1 MFTLL
6 NYILAPAAAVERSLA
21 VKTPTLEIGAEYSV
35 YSISGTVFECCIM
48 VPIKDGRGI
57 DSSKLIMCRYLL
69 AVTDTQVIEMYPHT
83 SKSNTVITT
92 EIHELKGLLKVKFK
106 KAENHGLGF
115 IVLEYRGGKLSK
127 LLMKDPSV
135 CVEFIKEKMSMIGM
149 QSAVKS
155 KHENELNNA
164 LAYFNLAVEF
174 ETSFSL
180 NPSIESIK
188 EMMELLKKAAEKF
201 DAINDESYI
210 AVLQYIK
217 SFLQRA
223 DVIKILDDDVIKSK
237 QKQESI
243 INKSAA
249 SDKIIYLDDS
259 ADAIGDSD
267 DSREI
272 AITTTSSPPPMNDV
286 DNSSPQR
293 PTATEQHNDEIEL
306 ELGDEEVED
315 DNDFPT
321 YIIED
326 NIDDDDFYK
335 YYECNDKHLLEMFSS
350 GSSSNSSSAT
360 ATQPTGGSDALV
372 STMSV
377 MLNDLNDEFNS
388 LLHSFSP
395 CKDADKSVTYDDIY
409 SLDDDVQFKESDLEV
424 DPDSS
429 CPPVE

>member
-1 MFTLL
+1 
-6 NYILAPAAAVERSLA
+6 LAPVAAVERSLA

-35 YSISGTVFECCIM
+35 YSIAGTVFECCIM

-69 AVTDTQVIEMYPHT
+69 AVTDTQVIEMYPHA

-106 KAENHGLGF
+106 KAESHGLGF

-127 LLMKDPSV
+127 LLMKDPTV

-149 QSAVKS
+149 HSAVKS

-180 NPSIESIK
+180 NPTIESIK

-210 AVLQYIK
+210 AVLGYIK

-223 DVIKILDDDVIKSK
+223 DVIKILDDDVLKSK

-243 INKSAA
+243 ITKRAA

-259 ADAIGDSD
+259 DDAIGHNDDSD
-267 DSREI
+267 DAIGHNDDSRKI
-272 AITTTSSPPPMNDV
+272 AITSISSPSPTNDV
-286 DNSSPQR
+286 DNFSPER
-293 PTATEQHNDEIEL
+293 PTATEQHNDEIQS

-315 DNDFPT
+315 DDDFPT

-335 YYECNDKHLLEMFSS
+335 YYECSDKHLLEMFSS
-350 GSSSNSSSAT
+350 SSSTT
-360 ATQPTGGSDALV
+360 AIQPTGGSDALV

-377 MLNDLNDEFNS
+377 MLNDMNDEFNS

>member
-6 NYILAPAAAVERSLA
+6 NYILAPVAAVERSLA
-21 VKTPTLEIGAEYSV
+21 VKTPTVEIGAEYSV
-35 YSISGTVFECCIM
+35 YSIAGTVFDCCIM
-48 VPIKDGRGI
+48 APIKEGRGN

-69 AVTDTQVIEMYPHT
+69 AVTDTQVIEMYPHA

-106 KAENHGLGF
+106 KADNHGLGF
-115 IVLEYRGGKLSK
+115 IVLEYRSGKLSK

-149 QSAVKS
+149 HSAVKS

-180 NPSIESIK
+180 NPTIESIK

-210 AVLQYIK
+210 AVLGYIK

-223 DVIKILDDDVIKSK
+223 DVIKILDDDVLRSK

-243 INKSAA
+243 RTTRAV

-259 ADAIGDSD
+259 ADAISDSD
-267 DSREI
+267 DRREI
-272 AITTTSSPPPMNDV
+272 AITSTSSAPPINDV
-286 DNSSPQR
+286 DNNPSPQR
-293 PTATEQHNDEIEL
+293 PLATEQQNDVIESEI
-306 ELGDEEVED
+306 GDEEVED
-315 DNDFPT
+315 DQDYPT
-321 YIIED
+321 YTIED
-326 NIDDDDFYK
+326 NIDDEDFYK
-335 YYECNDKHLLEMFSS
+335 YYECSDKHLLEMFSS
-350 GSSSNSSSAT
+350 SSNSGAT
-360 ATQPTGGSDALV
+360 ATEGSDAMV

-377 MLNDLNDEFNS
+377 MLNDMNDEFNS

-409 SLDDDVQFKESDLEV
+409 SLDDDVQFKESDFEV

-429 CPPVE
+429 TPAVE

>member
-6 NYILAPAAAVERSLA
+6 NYILAPVAAVERSLA

-35 YSISGTVFECCIM
+35 YSIAGTVFECCIM

-69 AVTDTQVIEMYPHT
+69 AVTDTQVIEMYPHA

-127 LLMKDPSV
+127 LLMKDPTV

-149 QSAVKS
+149 HSAVKS

-180 NPSIESIK
+180 NPSIDSIK

-210 AVLQYIK
+210 AVLGYIK

-223 DVIKILDDDVIKSK
+223 DVIKILDDDVLKSK
-237 QKQESI
+237 QKQEST
-243 INKSAA
+243 A

-259 ADAIGDSD
+259 ADAIGDS
-267 DSREI
+267 REI
-272 AITTTSSPPPMNDV
+272 AITSTSSPPPMIDV
-286 DNSSPQR
+286 DNSSLQR
-293 PTATEQHNDEIEL
+293 PTATEQHNDEIQS

-326 NIDDDDFYK
+326 SIDDDDFYK
-335 YYECNDKHLLEMFSS
+335 YYECSDKHLLEMFSS
-350 GSSSNSSSAT
+350 SSTAT

-377 MLNDLNDEFNS
+377 MLNDMNDEFNS

>member
-6 NYILAPAAAVERSLA
+6 NYILAPVERSLV

-35 YSISGTVFECCIM
+35 YSIAGTVFECCIM

-69 AVTDTQVIEMYPHT
+69 AVTDTQVIEMYPHA

-127 LLMKDPSV
+127 LLMKDPSL

-149 QSAVKS
+149 HSAVKS

-223 DVIKILDDDVIKSK
+223 DVIKILDDDVLKSK

-272 AITTTSSPPPMNDV
+272 AINTTSSPPPMNDV

-293 PTATEQHNDEIEL
+293 PTATEQHNDEIQL

-335 YYECNDKHLLEMFSS
+335 YYECNDKHLLEMFS
-350 GSSSNSSSAT
+350 GSSNNSSSAT

-377 MLNDLNDEFNS
+377 MLNDMNDEFNS

-395 CKDADKSVTYDDIY
+395 CKDTDKSVTYDDIY

>member
-6 NYILAPAAAVERSLA
+6 NYILAPVAAVERSLA
-21 VKTPTLEIGAEYSV
+21 VKTPTVEIGAEYSI
-35 YSISGTVFECCIM
+35 YSIAGTVFECCIM
-48 VPIKDGRGI
+48 APIKEGRGNN
-57 DSSKLIMCRYLL
+57 SSKLIMCRYLL
-69 AVTDTQVIEMYPHT
+69 AVTDTQVIEMYPHA
-83 SKSNTVITT
+83 SKINTVITT

-106 KAENHGLGF
+106 KADNHGLGF
-115 IVLEYRGGKLSK
+115 IVLEYRSGKLSK

-135 CVEFIKEKMSMIGM
+135 CVEFIKEKMSLIGM
-149 QSAVKS
+149 HSAVKS

-180 NPSIESIK
+180 NPTMESIK

-210 AVLQYIK
+210 AVLKYIK
-217 SFLQRA
+217 NFLQRA
-223 DVIKILDDDVIKSK
+223 DVIKILDDDVLRSK

-243 INKSAA
+243 ITTSAL

-267 DSREI
+267 DTREM
-272 AITTTSSPPPMNDV
+272 AITSTNPPSPKNDV
-286 DNSSPQR
+286 DNSSPLR
-293 PTATEQHNDEIEL
+293 PPATEQHNDEVES
-306 ELGDEEVED
+306 EAGGDEEVED
-315 DNDFPT
+315 DNDYPT

-326 NIDDDDFYK
+326 NIDDEDFYK
-335 YYECNDKHLLEMFSS
+335 YYECSDKHLLEMFSS
-350 GSSSNSSSAT
+350 SSSAA

-377 MLNDLNDEFNS
+377 MLNDMNDEFNS

-424 DPDSS
+424 DLDSS
-429 CPPVE
+429 CTPVE